1 VLHGVD
7 FVTAKHSTPLLSGQV
22 GAAFS
27 TLLSLC
33 GLSSRALLRAECFA
47 YGGLALLV
55 TLAL

>member
-1 VLHGVD
+1 
-7 FVTAKHSTPLLSGQV
+7 V

-33 GLSSRALLRAECFA
+33 GLSSRPLLRAECFA
-47 YGGLALLV
+47 YGGFALLV